1 MTLEPLKLK
10 MSRRIQ
16 KARLGEPQTRTS
28 VVQSRPR
35 IRAALDPAKPVLGYE
50 AKVWLS
56 LTGLAMLVAI
66 LWSYWPTLREMV
78 HQWQTQPDY
87 SHGFLVLPI
96 AIFFLCYRR
105 SSLPLSEMR
114 PCWWG
119 AVLLLTA
126 VAARAAAGL
135 YYLVPLDGW
144 TLPLSIAG
152 AVLLLF
158 GRAVLWWSLPSI
170 VFLWFMI
177 PIPFSAERWLS
188 VPLQAVA
195 TKLSTAALVFL
206 GQPAIAEGNVILMG
220 DTSLLVEEACSGM
233 RIFVGIFALA
243 FVFVLFSR
251 WSWWLKMMML
261 VFALPIAIVTNAM
274 RIVVTGLLYQWVS
287 SEAGQKFSHD
297 IAGFVMIP
305 LAAGMFWLVSVYVD
319 KLFLRFEDVDHPSKL
334 YRGAAVA
341 SG

>member
-1 MTLEPLKLK
+1 
-10 MSRRIQ
+10 MSRRERNPGTGETTVQ
-16 KARLGEPQTRTS
+16 ADEKASRPLARHGLAPSTS
-28 VVQSRPR
+28 V
-35 IRAALDPAKPVLGYE
+35 LGSE
-50 AKVWLS
+50 AKLWLCVA
-56 LTGLAMLVAI
+56 GLAMLASI
-66 LWSYWPTLREMV
+66 IWSYWPTLQEMV
-78 HQWQTQPDY
+78 HKWQTQPDY
-87 SHGFLVLPI
+87 SHGFLVMPI
-96 AIFFLCYRR
+96 SIFFLWHRR
-105 SSLPLSEMR
+105 FSLPFSEIR

-119 AVLLLTA
+119 ALLLATA

-158 GRAVLWWSLPSI
+158 GRAILWWSLPSI

-188 VPLQAVA
+188 VPLQSVA
-195 TKLSTAALVFL
+195 SKLSTAALVFL
-206 GQPAIAEGNVILMG
+206 GQPAIAEGNVILLG
-220 DTSLLVEEACSGM
+220 DKSLLVEEACSGM

-251 WSWWLKMMML
+251 WRWWLKALML
-261 VFALPIAIVTNAM
+261 VVALPIAIVTNVM
-274 RIVVTGLLYQWVS
+274 RIVMTGLLYQWVS
-287 SEAGQKFSHD
+287 SEAGQRFSHD

-319 KLFLRFEDVDHPSKL
+319 RLFVQFEEADQPSRL
-334 YRGAAVA
+334 YLGAAIP